1 MSNFTEKFTN
11 LFKVNYDD
19 DYDDDYY
26 DEYDDFEEPVKEKK
40 SRRESSSVADVP
52 AAKAPVKK
60 QAQPRKVVPMKK
72 NSSGE
77 VVVIKPTSYDEAR
90 EVVDTILSGRIVF
103 LNLDGI
109 HMELAQRIID
119 FISGATYSV
128 QGNLERVSSGY
139 IYAITPRNVEL
150 SGDFQDLFPDGY
162 ELNPYKRY

>member
-19 DYDDDYY
+19 DYEDDYF
-26 DEYDDFEEPVKEKK
+26 DDYDDFEEP
-40 SRRESSSVADVP
+40 
-52 AAKAPVKK
+52 PVKK
-60 QAQPRKVVPMKK
+60 TRNESSAEAAVSRTPAKRQPQPRKVVPMKK

-119 FISGATYSV
+119 FIAVFISEKRTWVNAIFSAAPIIKLFGLAISGPKSV
-128 QGNLERVSSGY
+128 IAPIPKKISG
-139 IYAITPRNVEL
+139 
-150 SGDFQDLFPDGY
+150 G
-162 ELNPYKRY
+162 

>member
-1 MSNFTEKFTN
+1 MS
-11 LFKVNYDD
+11 
-19 DYDDDYY
+19 
-26 DEYDDFEEPVKEKK
+26 
-40 SRRESSSVADVP
+40 
-52 AAKAPVKK
+52 KAPAKK
-60 QAQPRKVVPMKK
+60 QPQPRKVVPMKK

>member
-19 DYDDDYY
+19 DYEDDYF
-26 DEYDDFEEPVKEKK
+26 DDYDDFEEP
-40 SRRESSSVADVP
+40 
-52 AAKAPVKK
+52 PVKK
-60 QAQPRKVVPMKK
+60 TRNESSAEAAVSRTPAKRQSQPRKVVPMKK

>member
-26 DEYDDFEEPVKEKK
+26 DDYDDFEEPVKEKK
-40 SRRESSSVADVP
+40 SRREPAADVTMS
-52 AAKAPVKK
+52 KASAKK
-60 QAQPRKVVPMKK
+60 QSQPRKVVPMKK

-119 FISGATYSV
+119 FIFLNWKS
-128 QGNLERVSSGY
+128 
-139 IYAITPRNVEL
+139 
-150 SGDFQDLFPDGY
+150 LFS
-162 ELNPYKRY
+162 

>member
-26 DEYDDFEEPVKEKK
+26 DDYDDFEEPVKEKK
-40 SRRESSSVADVP
+40 SRREPAADVTMS
-52 AAKAPVKK
+52 KAPAKK
-60 QAQPRKVVPMKK
+60 QPQPRKVVPMKK

>member
-19 DYDDDYY
+19 DYEDDYF
-26 DEYDDFEEPVKEKK
+26 DDYDDFEEP
-40 SRRESSSVADVP
+40 
-52 AAKAPVKK
+52 PVKK
-60 QAQPRKVVPMKK
+60 TRNESSAEAAVSRTPAKRQPQPRKVVPMKK